1 MDYIKIPA
9 NVAKVLKLK
18 AASKVVIYDNGGES
32 FDRYTVII
40 DKDVFGMSEN
50 PNSPQGFNQYIG
62 EIGKDIKPGKH
73 LGKKLS
79 KIPKEIQKAIKK
91 RQN

>member
-9 NVAKVLKLK
+9 NVAKVLKLES
-18 AASKVVIYDNGGES
+18 ASKVVVYDNGGES
-32 FDRYTVII
+32 FDRFTVII
-40 DKDVFGMSEN
+40 DKDTFGMSEN
-50 PNSPQGFNQYIG
+50 PNSSQGFNQYIG
-62 EIGKDIKPGKH
+62 ELDRDIKPGKH